1 MARNRGHGLDAL
13 MHTLSSQNNLK
24 VATKNCKNKCL
35 LVVTKNKKHSSKQVL
50 PITHTGERVFAAA
63 TFQGCEWFL
72 FRQCIKMSGILYP
85 V

>member
-50 PITHTGERVFAAA
+50 PITYTLEKESLLL
-63 TFQGCEWFL
+63 QL
-72 FRQCIKMSGILYP
+72 FKVVSGFFSDN